1 MTTINE
7 IEMMGEGTLVT
18 ANGEY
23 AKLAYL
29 NNEYPY
35 YSLVDE
41 TELSDDEIE
50 EAVKVSDFDEDH
62 LDCLQ

>member
-7 IEMMGEGTLVT
+7 IETMAEGTLVT

-29 NNEYPY
+29 NNEY

-41 TELSDDEIE
+41 TELSEDEIE

-62 LDCLQ
+62 LDGLQ